1 MEPANVAAATGQG
14 GGAGPSG
21 EPELPEPMERL
32 RGALQAAERAGQ
44 ELLDCK
50 AALVLADKRRQQVRP
65 RRPRCRGRPG
75 TDAAGPRRGR
85 GGGR

>member
-1 MEPANVAAATGQG
+1 MAAATGQG

-65 RRPRCRGRPG
+65 RRPTAARG